1 MCYDRAQKTG
11 GMGMGKTGCTL
22 CPRRCGADRTTG
34 RGQCGMGARIQV
46 ARAALH
52 TGEEPCLCGAR
63 GAGAVFF
70 SGCALHCVFCQNAE
84 ISQGG
89 FGRAI
94 STARLS
100 EIFLRLQD
108 EGAQTLD
115 LVSPTHFAPQIA
127 RALER
132 AKPRLRIP
140 VVYNSGGYDSLE
152 ALRMMEGLV
161 EIYLPDL
168 KYKDAALAAR
178 YSGAA
183 DYFEVAQAAVQEMYR
198 QAGPVQRG
206 ESGVL
211 QRGLMVR
218 HLLLPGCRKD
228 SMAVLEALSR
238 LVPPKRI
245 LLSLMSQYTPCYRAA
260 AYKEIDRRVTDFEID
275 SVREYAVQLGFE
287 GYGQARSAASAGYT
301 PAFDLTGV

>member
-1 MCYDRAQKTG
+1 ME
-11 GMGMGKTGCTL
+11 KTGCTL
-22 CPRRCGADRTTG
+22 CPRRCGANRTTG
-34 RGQCGMGARIQV
+34 RGQCGMGARLRV

-52 TGEEPCLCGAR
+52 TGEEPCLCGER

-84 ISQGG
+84 ISQRG
-89 FGRAI
+89 FGKEI
-94 STARLS
+94 GTAQLA

-140 VVYNSGGYDSLE
+140 VVYNSNGYDSPE
-152 ALRMMEGLV
+152 ALGMMDGLV

-168 KYKDAALAAR
+168 KYKDAALSKA

-183 DYFEVAQAAVQEMYR
+183 DYFDVAQAAIQEMYR
-198 QAGPVQRG
+198 QTGPLQWG
-206 ESGVL
+206 ANGVL

-218 HLLLPGCRKD
+218 LLLLPGCRKD

-238 LVPPKRI
+238 LAPPRHI

-275 SVREYAVQLGFE
+275 SVRDYAVRLGFE
-287 GYGQARSAASAGYT
+287 GYGQARSAADSRYT
-301 PAFDLTGV
+301 PAFDLTGVW

>member
-1 MCYDRAQKTG
+1 
-11 GMGMGKTGCTL
+11 
-22 CPRRCGADRTTG
+22 
-34 RGQCGMGARIQV
+34 MGARIQV

-52 TGEEPCLCGAR
+52 TGEEPCRCGER

-89 FGRAI
+89 FGREI
-94 STARLS
+94 STARLA

-152 ALRMMEGLV
+152 ALKMMEGLV

-183 DYFEVAQAAVQEMYR
+183 DYFEVAQEAVQEMYR
-198 QAGPVQRG
+198 QTGPVQWG

-228 SMAVLEALSR
+228 SMAVLEALSH

-245 LLSLMSQYTPCYRAA
+245 LLSLMSQYTPCYHAA

-275 SVREYAVQLGFE
+275 SVRDYAVQLGFE

>member
-1 MCYDRAQKTG
+1 MQ
-11 GMGMGKTGCTL
+11 KTGCTL

-52 TGEEPCLCGAR
+52 TGEEPCLCGER

-89 FGRAI
+89 FGREI
-94 STARLS
+94 STARLA

-152 ALRMMEGLV
+152 ALKMMEGLV

-183 DYFEVAQAAVQEMYR
+183 DYFEVAQEAVQEMYR
-198 QAGPVQRG
+198 QTGPVQWG

-228 SMAVLEALSR
+228 SMAVLEALSH

-245 LLSLMSQYTPCYRAA
+245 LLSLMSQYTPCYHAA

-275 SVREYAVQLGFE
+275 SVRDYAVQLGFE

>member
-1 MCYDRAQKTG
+1 MQ
-11 GMGMGKTGCTL
+11 KTGCTL

-52 TGEEPCLCGAR
+52 TGEEPCLCGER

-84 ISQGG
+84 IS
-89 FGRAI
+89 
-94 STARLS
+94 TARLA

-152 ALRMMEGLV
+152 ALKMMEGLV

-183 DYFEVAQAAVQEMYR
+183 DYFEVAQEAVQEMYR
-198 QAGPVQRG
+198 QTGPVQWG

-228 SMAVLEALSR
+228 SMAVLEALSH

-275 SVREYAVQLGFE
+275 SVRDYAVQLGFE

>member
-1 MCYDRAQKTG
+1 MQ
-11 GMGMGKTGCTL
+11 KTGCTL

-52 TGEEPCLCGAR
+52 TGEEPCLCGER

-89 FGRAI
+89 FGREI
-94 STARLS
+94 STARLA

-152 ALRMMEGLV
+152 ALKMMEGLV

-168 KYKDAALAAR
+168 K
-178 YSGAA
+178 
-183 DYFEVAQAAVQEMYR
+183 
-198 QAGPVQRG
+198 
-206 ESGVL
+206 
-211 QRGLMVR
+211 
-218 HLLLPGCRKD
+218 
-228 SMAVLEALSR
+228 
-238 LVPPKRI
+238 
-245 LLSLMSQYTPCYRAA
+245 
-260 AYKEIDRRVTDFEID
+260 
-275 SVREYAVQLGFE
+275 
-287 GYGQARSAASAGYT
+287 
-301 PAFDLTGV
+301 